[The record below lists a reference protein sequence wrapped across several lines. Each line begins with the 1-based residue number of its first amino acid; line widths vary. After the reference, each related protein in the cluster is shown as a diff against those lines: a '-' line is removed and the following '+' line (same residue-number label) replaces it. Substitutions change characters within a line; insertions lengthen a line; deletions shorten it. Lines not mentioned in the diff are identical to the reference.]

1 MPVLIL
7 VFPDTDRARLPG
19 AFQGFYKGLPH
30 RHPAA
35 VQPVFIAANIAA
47 KAPHRFQIKN
57 YCRHR
62 HFFVW
67 GVYQDSAM
75 ESHSFFG
82 RKL

>member
-47 KAPHRFQIKN
+47 EAFYCFQVED
-57 YCRHR
+57 CRR
-62 HFFVW
+62 HWHLFVW
-67 GVYQDSAM
+67 GVYQDPSM

-82 RKL
+82 RNL